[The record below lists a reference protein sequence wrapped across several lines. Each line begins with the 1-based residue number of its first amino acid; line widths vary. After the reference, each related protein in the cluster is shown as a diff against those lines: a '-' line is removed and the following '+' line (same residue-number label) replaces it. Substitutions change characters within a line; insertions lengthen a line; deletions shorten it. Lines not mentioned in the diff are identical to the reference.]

1 MFWEKL
7 KILKLVVCTFIYGKE
22 NENDNGQFVSS
33 VCWRGKED
41 MVIAVNSTGC
51 IKVLQMVC

>member
-7 KILKLVVCTFIYGKE
+7 KILKLAVCTFISRKE
-22 NENDNGQFVSS
+22 TENDNGQFVSS
-33 VCWRGKED
+33 VCWRRKED
-41 MVIAVNSTGC
+41 MVIAANSTGC